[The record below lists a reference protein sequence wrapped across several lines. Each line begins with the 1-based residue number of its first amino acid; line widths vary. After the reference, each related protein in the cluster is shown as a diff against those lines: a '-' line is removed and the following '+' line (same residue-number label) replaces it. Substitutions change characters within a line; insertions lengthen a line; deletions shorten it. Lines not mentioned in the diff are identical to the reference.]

1 MIDMKIESINIVMA
15 LLLMTACSYDEVIQQ
30 EQESHEFTLTSEIVP
45 FKGEVISRSGL
56 DDDKRFNGTGFEDGD
71 WIRLKIICPFVS
83 SSEYGE
89 STWGNSYDAFFLLKR
104 SGSSWTYLTSDD
116 HCDITGSYSYSGSPQ
131 VGSFYEAQQTP
142 YVYMASTWS
151 EEKNFKTL
159 NGTHVLQYCH
169 VFHADQR
176 KLEHYKASDLLWA
189 QQYMQTGAWNVH
201 LNFEHKMACITFVID
216 DSNLKI
222 QKVNSEG
229 NLLYVQDDNSEG
241 TTVTDKPVMVSAP
254 LSANAVLTL
263 AGMPDIDQQEIVVG
277 DYYAE
282 KSKINSA
289 GNFNYKNKHSCN
301 FDYNGKV
308 IGIGVNVD
316 ADNCSYAY
324 PMTGNPNPAYT
335 KTYTG
340 DEIVPNTGTYTAY
353 QVDSKH
359 YRMIVPPCK
368 LTTNAQIWV
377 RDGERRYKMQLER
390 KVFLEGELYPVM
402 VKL

>member
-1 MIDMKIESINIVMA
+1 MIDMKIRYINIVMA
-15 LLLMTACSYDEVIQQ
+15 LLLITACSSDEAIQK
-30 EQESHEFTLTSEIVP
+30 EQESHEFTLTSDVVP
-45 FKGEVISRSGL
+45 FVGETAASRSNL
-56 DDDKRFNGTGFEDGD
+56 EGTGFEDGD

-104 SGSSWTYLTSDD
+104 SGGSWTYLTSDD

-151 EEKNFKTL
+151 EEKNFKTSQ
-159 NGTHVLQYCH
+159 GTHVIQYCH

-176 KLEHYKASDLLWA
+176 KLKHYKASDLLWA

-201 LNFEHKMACITFVID
+201 LNFEHKMACITFEID
-216 DSNLKI
+216 DSNLKDA
-222 QKVNSEG
+222 N
-229 NLLYVQDDNSEG
+229 NNA
-241 TTVTDKPVMVSAP
+241 AP
-254 LSANAVLTL
+254 LTTNAVLTL
-263 AGMPDIDQQEIVVG
+263 ENMPDIDQQEIVVG

-316 ADNCSYAY
+316 ADNRSYAY
-324 PMTGNPNPAYT
+324 PMTGNPNPAYN

-353 QVDSKH
+353 QVDKTH
-359 YRMIVPPCK
+359 YRLIVPPCV

-390 KVFLEGELYPVM
+390 KEFHEGELYPVK